1 MAHASVNMALP
12 QFTTLRFLS
21 CAAHL
26 AMARC
31 FVWAKW
37 RCVMKSRPRAS
48 TMEAAARSIT
58 TLDRRMAEP
67 PMEALIHTPATARAA
82 MAKNAFVDPVI
93 SAILFSSA
101 CVLSARTRSLASRIS
116 SPPKMIRPTPMMNG
130 DTHSRNAARQCSC
143 SRVRSGSVAF
153 LHPSHSIWILNLSRT
168 ASSQKSSSRSHQ
180 TVHKTMHS
188 GPTTLVEI
196 PPSAVKYTCRL
207 TLANISLRT
216 KCMKRG
222 ARSMKTATG
231 AEEYCF
237 AKSKQPT
244 LKRPTATVL
253 PTYATTHNPSRWVP
267 SLGSALLVR
276 YLLGTSKIYSSNARR
291 TAPAMKYFAYSSYS
305 ESSRWT
311 ESP

>member
-1 MAHASVNMALP
+1 MALP

-101 CVLSARTRSLASRIS
+101 CVLSARTRSLAQQDQQPAEDDQAHANDERRHPQQKRRQAVLLLAGPVRVGGV
-116 SPPKMIRPTPMMNG
+116 SPPVT
-130 DTHSRNAARQCSC
+130 
-143 SRVRSGSVAF
+143 
-153 LHPSHSIWILNLSRT
+153 LHLDLELVPHSILPEKFL
-168 ASSQKSSSRSHQ
+168 A
-180 TVHKTMHS
+180 
-188 GPTTLVEI
+188 L
-196 PPSAVKYTCRL
+196 PPDSPQDDAQR
-207 TLANISLRT
+207 A
-216 KCMKRG
+216 
-222 ARSMKTATG
+222 
-231 AEEYCF
+231 
-237 AKSKQPT
+237 
-244 LKRPTATVL
+244 
-253 PTYATTHNPSRWVP
+253 HD
-267 SLGSALLVR
+267 
-276 YLLGTSKIYSSNARR
+276 ARR
-291 TAPAMKYFAYSSYS
+291 DPS
-305 ESSRWT
+305 ERG
-311 ESP
+311 EVHMQAHVGEHQLAHQVHEEGGEEHEDGHRRGRVLFRKK